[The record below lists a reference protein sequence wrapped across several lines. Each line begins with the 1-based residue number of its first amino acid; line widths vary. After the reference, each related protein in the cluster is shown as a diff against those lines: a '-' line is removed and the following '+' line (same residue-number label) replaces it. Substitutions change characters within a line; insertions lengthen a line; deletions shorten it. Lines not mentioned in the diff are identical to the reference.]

1 MDRRIPTG
9 SRRVGHNV
17 VIEHRLAPAIAD
29 NEPLIAELVSLKVD
43 VIVTWSTPALLLRA
57 DHVAEQHSPWKQF
70 RYFLSQADR

>member
-17 VIEHRLAPAIAD
+17 VIEDRLAPAIAD
-29 NEPLIAELVSLKVD
+29 NEPLIDELVSLKVD

-57 DHVAEQHSPWKQF
+57 DQVTEQHSP
-70 RYFLSQADR
+70 